1 MKSVKILIAA
11 IMLATSCSVF
21 AQCKTVAIPEI
32 VDKTGKLA
40 PAIKSMLRNSFS
52 ESVNAIPG
60 FASYDRTSD
69 IDAILDEHMFQQS
82 GLVGESSRKKL
93 RMTGAKYLLIAE
105 ASVFN
110 GQLYV
115 TAKIVDIETAR
126 IVSSEDIMMYNHA
139 MGIKQGC
146 TALAKR
152 LLGIAK

>member
-82 GLVGESSRKKL
+82 GLVGESSRKQL

-115 TAKIVDIETAR
+115 TAKIVDVETAR

>member
-1 MKSVKILIAA
+1 MKSIKIFIAA
-11 IMLATSCSVF
+11 IMLATSCSAF

-32 VDKTGKLA
+32 VDKTCGLA
-40 PAIKSMLRNSFS
+40 PAVKSMLRNSFAEAINS
-52 ESVNAIPG
+52 IPG

-82 GLVGESSRKKL
+82 GLVGETSRKRLK
-93 RMTGAKYLLIAE
+93 MTGAKYLLIAE
-105 ASVFN
+105 ASIYN

-115 TAKIVDIETAR
+115 TAKIVDVETAR

-152 LLGIAK
+152 LLGVAK